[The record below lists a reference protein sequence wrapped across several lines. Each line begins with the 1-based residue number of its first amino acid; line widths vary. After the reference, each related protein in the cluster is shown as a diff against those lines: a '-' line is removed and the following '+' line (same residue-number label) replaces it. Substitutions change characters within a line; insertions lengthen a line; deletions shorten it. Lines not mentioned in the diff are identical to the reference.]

1 MKKAMKNDAQG
12 RLRLKVVAGAALGL
26 ALAGL
31 AGGASAATL
40 GDIFAVAEEINQQ
53 AKASQAKV
61 DALSEET
68 RDLYNDYKSV
78 LKEIEGLRVYNRQ
91 LERQVAGQQRAMAEI
106 QENMDKITDVQ
117 RQVTPLMERMVTGLE
132 QFIEHDMPFRLDE
145 RRARVARL
153 REILDRPDVAVSER
167 LSQVL
172 SAFQIENDY
181 GRTLD
186 AYSSKID
193 LDGEERVVDVLLVG
207 RVALMYQTSDAEETG
222 FWNKSAKRWQP
233 LDDEYQAAVR
243 DGIRM
248 ARKQATLNLLPV
260 PIVVEE

>member
-1 MKKAMKNDAQG
+1 MKKAMKNDA
-12 RLRLKVVAGAALGL
+12 RRRARLKVVVGAALGL
-26 ALAGL
+26 AL

-40 GDIFAVAEEINQQ
+40 GDIFAVAEQINRQ
-53 AKASQAKV
+53 AKDSQAKV
-61 DALSEET
+61 DALTEET
-68 RDLYNDYKSV
+68 RDLYNDYKTV

-106 QENMDKITDVQ
+106 QENMNKITDVQ

-193 LDGEERVVDVLLVG
+193 LQGEERVADVLLVG

-222 FWNKSAKRWQP
+222 FWNKTTKQWEP
-233 LDDEYQAAVR
+233 LDEKYQAAVR

-248 ARKQATLNLLPV
+248 ARKQASLNLLPV
-260 PIVVEE
+260 PIVVED